1 MGKIIIT
8 GGTGMLGRALTKA
21 FTTTGDE
28 VIILTRNLSQA
39 RRLPQGARAVEWDGK
54 TGRSWF
60 HELTHA
66 TAIINLAGE
75 TIGKPLWTAARKQRI
90 RESRVNAGQ
99 AIVDALHCAG
109 VKPPVLLQM
118 SGVGYYGLH
127 ADEIIAEDGAAGSD
141 FLASVCVDWENA
153 TAAAG
158 KMGVRR
164 IIARTGVVLSR
175 EGGALPLMALPFW
188 FGVGGPIGNGQ
199 QYLPW
204 IHVADVVKG
213 MRFLIENDHASGV
226 VNLCAPNP
234 VTNKQ
239 FVRALGRALSRP
251 AFLPAPGFAL
261 KLALGEMAE
270 LVLLGGQRV
279 VPTRLTGLGYPFQF
293 SDVEQA
299 LRELYDNA
307 EDEVA
312 PTNSHQLAHT

>member
-1 MGKIIIT
+1 MSKIVIT
-8 GGTGMLGRALTKA
+8 GGAGMIGRALTQA
-21 FTTTGDE
+21 FAAMGDE
-28 VIILTRNLSQA
+28 VVILTRQLTHA
-39 RRLPQGARAVEWDGK
+39 KRLPQGARAVTWDGV

-75 TIGKPLWTAARKQRI
+75 TIGKPFWTAARKQRI
-90 RESRVNAGQ
+90 HASRVNAGK
-99 AIVDALHCAG
+99 AIVDALRCAG
-109 VKPPVLLQM
+109 VKPPVLIQM

-127 ADEIIAEDGAAGSD
+127 DDEIIAEDGAAGKD
-141 FLASVCVDWENA
+141 FLASVCVDWEGA
-153 TAAAG
+153 TAEAERF
-158 KMGVRR
+158 GVRR
-164 IIARTGVVLSR
+164 IITRTGVVLSR

-188 FGVGGPIGNGQ
+188 FGAGGPLGSGR

-204 IHVADVVKG
+204 IHIADVVKG
-213 MRFLIENDHASGV
+213 FRFLIEHDGASGV

-239 FVRALGRALSRP
+239 FVRALGRAMSRP

-279 VPTRLTGLGYPFQF
+279 VPKRLTELGYPFQF
-293 SDVEQA
+293 SDVEKA
-299 LRELYDNA
+299 LRNLYNN
-307 EDEVA
+307 EEE
-312 PTNSHQLAHT
+312 